1 MKKEKGFTIV
11 ELLVS
16 FTLLTVVLIY
26 LIKATTNMMTKENEI
41 LALQEYNVFES
52 TLLNNIYDDTDGL
65 TDLTVEDDNNGGLNI
80 KVGNSQTIYK
90 NISFVNNDTE
100 KGIYYDNVL
109 YELPENVKFNHENN
123 SELYTLE
130 SGKYD
135 DENSFVKN
143 YSIIKIPLIDNGNE
157 KEINIVFQN
166 ADQYKLIEGTILEKA
181 QTLVYSNGICKNDG
195 TTYNYMGGCYIK
207 GANLNNYVWYNGFLW
222 RIMGINGDNTVRLIM
237 NENATTIP
245 FSAENKAHEYST
257 SEGYVK
263 DWLNNYFYNKLNS
276 TRNIITYGNYFC
288 NDVLSDVQQTRNSC
302 TNKISNYIGTISID
316 EYLLAGSS
324 NSYLNINQNSWTMTP
339 ASNSNVWGLYFKSSE
354 HEVYSFNSTNAV
366 GVRPVI
372 NVSSTSKITSGSGT
386 SNDNY
391 TLAEDKSTDKKDS
404 TIDTASTGEYV
415 NLNNNN
421 YRIVSKDK
429 DGVKLILD
437 GYYESAYEYGE
448 KTFSGSSG
456 IGNNLNNAV
465 LESLDLSDS
474 NLLVTTDWYQ
484 GEVINNGFS
493 YKDSLKETNS
503 AKAKVGLIR
512 LGEVLANNPSSS
524 QVKTHWTLNVG
535 DLYPLRI
542 GTSGSAGNGQT
553 NSSYVRPVIKIY
565 NNSKISSGTGTPNNP
580 YIIDDIKVVCRR
592 ATTLHTEECAWTDG
606 TYYCSGAGYTS
617 SGSKGTTTI
626 TYGNKGTKGTLSSGD
641 AFDCD
646 VNGDG
651 TYDENTERFYYV
663 NDYFNT
669 STKKFENDTA
679 VLIYYNNV
687 SGGETNNSKTYAYDS
702 IDENW
707 YGPVTAVKQLP
718 KTDQW
723 PNVSLKNT
731 SRSILNEKGTNITT
745 GGTLPSSFSYVGYS
759 ARFLTT
765 QELEKACNVT
775 VGNSITGELDNCN
788 YLLENIKYSS
798 NSLGSYGYWLET
810 PFASQSIH
818 VWHVRGD
825 SRNVNY
831 SSTSADGG
839 AGVRP
844 VIEVSK
850 SNMSY

>member
-16 FTLLTVVLIY
+16 FTLLTVVLVY

-65 TDLTVEDDNNGGLNI
+65 TDLKVTQENGELNI
-80 KVGNSQTIYK
+80 SVGNSETIYK
-90 NISFVNNDTE
+90 NISFVNNDNE

-109 YELPENVKFNHENN
+109 YELPENVKFKHPDNN
-123 SELYTLE
+123 ALNNALYTLT
-130 SGKYD
+130 SDSY

-181 QTLVYSNGICKNDG
+181 QNLVYSNGICKNDG

-245 FSAENKAHEYST
+245 FSAKDKATEYST

-288 NDVLSDVQQTRNSC
+288 SDVLSDVQQTRNSC

-391 TLAEDKSTDKKDS
+391 TLVEDKSTDKKDS

-456 IGNNLNNAV
+456 VGNNLNNAV
-465 LESLDLSDS
+465 LESLNLSDS

-524 QVKTHWTLNVG
+524 QAKTHWTY
-535 DLYPLRI
+535 LYPWRI
-542 GTSGSAGNGQT
+542 ETSGSAGNGQT
-553 NSSYVRPVIKIY
+553 VSSYVRPVIKIN
-565 NNSKISSGTGTPNNP
+565 NNSKISSGTGIPNNP
-580 YIIDDIKVVCRR
+580 YIIDDIKVVCKR
-592 ATTLHTEECAWTDG
+592 ATKLHEETCNQSDSENSTF
-606 TYYCSGAGYTS
+606 YCGGAGKTI
-617 SGSKGTTTI
+617 GSTI
-626 TYGNKGTKGTLSSGD
+626 KYGTLGTQGKIISGD

-651 TYDENTERFYYV
+651 TYDSNTERFYYV
-663 NDYFNT
+663 T
-669 STKKFENDTA
+669 DTDNSKA
-679 VLIYYNNV
+679 VLVYYNNV
-687 SGGETNNSKTYAYDS
+687 NSAIPDNNKTYAYDS
-702 IDENW
+702 SGKNNN
-707 YGPVTAVKQLP
+707 GPVTAIVGLP
-718 KTDQW
+718 TKANW
-723 PNVSLKNT
+723 KNVSLENSKRT
-731 SRSILNEKGTNITT
+731 ILTETGTN
-745 GGTLPSSFSYVGYS
+745 SNEFNYNDKV
-759 ARFLTT
+759 ARLLTT
-765 QELEKACNVT
+765 QEISKACNLT
-775 VGNSITGELDNCN
+775 VGNKKGGELEKCN
-788 YLLENIKYSS
+788 YLFENTKYSDAS
-798 NSLGSYGYWLET
+798 IGNWGYWLENPCSNT
-810 PFASQSIH
+810 SSYAWIVFGS
-818 VWHVRGD
+818 
-825 SRNVNY
+825 SRLVGSDFDTNNNELF
-831 SSTSADGG
+831 
-839 AGVRP
+839 GVRP
-844 VIEVSK
+844 VIEVPK

>member
-65 TDLTVEDDNNGGLNI
+65 TDLTVTQENGELNI
-80 KVGNSQTIYK
+80 SVGNSKTIYK

-100 KGIYYDNVL
+100 KGIYYDNIL
-109 YELPENVKFNHENN
+109 YELPENVKFNPKNN
-123 SELYTLE
+123 SVLYTLE
-130 SGKYD
+130 SGNYD

-181 QTLVYSNGICKNDG
+181 QILVYSNGICKNDG

-245 FSAENKAHEYST
+245 FSAENKAREYSA

-276 TRNIITYGNYFC
+276 TRNIINYGNYFC
-288 NDVLSDVQQTRNSC
+288 NDVLSDVQQARNSC

-386 SNDNY
+386 SDDNY
-391 TLAEDKSTDKKDS
+391 TLVEDKSTDKKDS

-415 NLNNNN
+415 KLNDNN

-437 GYYESAYEYGE
+437 GYSSGSLSYGDSNKFDE
-448 KTFSGSSG
+448 SSG
-456 IGNNLNNAV
+456 IGESLNNTI
-465 LESLDLSDS
+465 LKELNLYNS

-484 GEVINNGFS
+484 GEVIDSGFS
-493 YKDSLKETNS
+493 YNDSLKETNS

-524 QVKTHWTLNVG
+524 QAKVHWTLNVG
-535 DLYPLRI
+535 KTNPCRI
-542 GTSGSAGNGQT
+542 GTSGSAGNGQPG
-553 NSSYVRPVIKIY
+553 SFYVRPVIKIN
-565 NNSKISSGTGTPNNP
+565 NNSKISSGTGIPNNP
-580 YIIDDIKVVCRR
+580 YIIDDIKVVCKR

-606 TYYCSGAGYTS
+606 TYYCSGAGYTL

-626 TYGNKGTKGTLSSGD
+626 TYGNKGTKGILSSGD

-651 TYDENTERFYYV
+651 KYDSNTERFYYV

-669 STKKFENDTA
+669 STKRFENDTA

-731 SRSILNEKGTNITT
+731 SRSILNETGTNITT

-775 VGNSITGELDNCN
+775 VGDSITGKLDNCN

-810 PFASQSIH
+810 PIASQSIQ

-844 VIEVSK
+844 VIEVPK
-850 SNMSY
+850 FNMSY